1 MTDVIDTRKE
11 KLIYTARTHTTGG
24 REGESRSDDGRLQ
37 VKLDRPGTPGK
48 GTNPEQLFAAGWSAC
63 FEGAMGVAA
72 RKRRIALPPETSL
85 DAAVDLYSGDGVY
98 TLAARLTIHIPGME
112 RETAQAIV
120 DDAHEICPYSSAT
133 RGNID
138 VEIRLI

>member
-48 GTNPEQLFAAGWSAC
+48 GKGHRERN
-63 FEGAMGVAA
+63 
-72 RKRRIALPPETSL
+72 K
-85 DAAVDLYSGDGVY
+85 GDV
-98 TLAARLTIHIPGME
+98 T
-112 RETAQAIV
+112 
-120 DDAHEICPYSSAT
+120 
-133 RGNID
+133 
-138 VEIRLI
+138 

>member
-85 DAAVDLYSGDGVY
+85 DAEVDLYSGDGVY
-98 TLAARLTIHIPGME
+98 TLAARFTIHIPGME

>member
-85 DAAVDLYSGDGVY
+85 DAEVDLYSGDGVY
-98 TLAARLTIHIPGME
+98 TLAARLTIPYPRHGA
-112 RETAQAIV
+112 RDGAG
-120 DDAHEICPYSSAT
+120 DRRRCP
-133 RGNID
+133 
-138 VEIRLI
+138 